1 MEQWKLVIEYVKEFG
16 KITPAK
22 LSDRK
27 YKEGFFG
34 SETPKRCRE
43 LLAKGLLHRKK
54 DGKFKT
60 FYPTEKFMKLYTR
73 DKIDLRPEN
82 QTIKYRQD
90 SLFTTESKELNHYE
104 I

>member
-1 MEQWKLVIEYVKEFG
+1 MEQWKLLIEYVKEFG

-22 LSDRK
+22 LTDRK

-43 LLAKGLLHRKK
+43 LFAKGLLHRKK

-60 FYPTEKFMKLYTR
+60 FYPTEKFIELYTTE
-73 DKIDLRPEN
+73 KIVLRPEN

-90 SLFTTESKELNHYE
+90 SLFTIETKKLNHYD